1 MGISTK
7 ESEMGD
13 THHDP
18 TDHSRTHCQ
27 HAGESMIDVYFWP
40 GLFLIAVA
48 VVAVVGC
55 VAALAYHHTE
65 LLLWAGMTAALTAG
79 GGISWLVVERHRVRR
94 IEARWLAEHHVS
106 TSPRPIT

>member
-1 MGISTK
+1 
-7 ESEMGD
+7 
-13 THHDP
+13 
-18 TDHSRTHCQ
+18 
-27 HAGESMIDVYFWP
+27 MIDVYFWP